1 MQVSRICNADQS
13 ESDNRR
19 TDRELH
25 GNSSPGDLRREFVNE
40 ARE

>member
-1 MQVSRICNADQS
+1 MQVSRIRSTDQS

-25 GNSSPGDLRREFVNE
+25 GDSSPGDLRREFVNGAKE
-40 ARE
+40 

>member
-1 MQVSRICNADQS
+1 MQVSRIRSTGQS
-13 ESDNRR
+13 ESGNRR

-25 GNSSPGDLRREFVNE
+25 GNSTPGDLRREFVNK